1 MRGSLG
7 VCLSGEAES
16 PCPSGCA
23 RAEMDDVDRARF
35 DDLAGLDSSSLDSD
49 GATVPD
55 FFTLESKSL
64 LSQSPGP
71 LASPGPAVGAAPRQP
86 SAATPNPA
94 GPTAAASTAVAVS
107 TVGAL
112 APSTVGALAPPASPA
127 RATTAMSP
135 ASTASAQSPS
145 AAASFYGSAQPG
157 HLRVTSPARILTA
170 AAQAALAF
178 SSRLVSGAARLG
190 SGGGGGTHALNE
202 HASVP
207 SPPFQ
212 SSLAPQPAPPLDNGA
227 AVRPQQSGGG
237 APSSSSGSPARR
249 LAEEAPDAAAAATVH
264 SASAAAA
271 LPDDPPPI
279 HGGGGGGGGGGESS
293 SGAAVSGPPLDAGGL
308 PLIEEQEERPGVAA
322 ATQPAAATAVA
333 PAAAT
338 VHLHRAVMPPPSP
351 PRVASRLSP
360 SPSARL
366 LTAQPTSSSGGSV
379 VDDGFVLSPMAGS
392 DSETAPS
399 WLASQQQPPPPPP
412 PPPLYS
418 ASSSAPVAWA
428 PPLEGAPW
436 QAVAGTSPAT
446 GEALHG
452 AAGPIPGSPLLGE
465 PRPITAATDNTSV
478 LSPGVH
484 ASSSLD
490 ASATGRAAVTSPLT
504 QPQPHS
510 ASGRRWRSPQ
520 ALLVSPR
527 VMARAQ
533 QPHSGAAGGPS
544 APPCEIDFAH
554 VRPRIRSYWLA
565 DEPAAQAVLHP
576 PRRGQA
582 SESRWQQQVGGGGSG
597 ADDGT
602 GQPGVIATDF
612 GVAEGEPATAA
623 PPVHVSLSG
632 AAWEQVQE
640 AIFAGSEGG
649 SSEAPPEEARSVA
662 RRLRSI
668 QSLRLHAC
676 RLTPAHL
683 LQLPVLPGLASL
695 DLSDNPL
702 TGLGDPASHAA
713 PGQGSEALYWLAFAP
728 HLSALT
734 LRGCAL
740 TDVPPLYAAP
750 QLARLDVSC
759 NELRSVAGL
768 EPVARTLTALDVR
781 FNNLGSLSALRPLS
795 GVQALRSLRLH
806 PNPLTLAVAGGGA
819 FPAAA
824 AALAGAAGA
833 SSSHPPAPWRHLVA
847 GLLPQLLEL
856 DDAQAAPSSVSAR
869 QARESVLAAA
879 TAGADAPAAAASSS
893 MPLAVARPGAANLRA
908 PLGSTLSSS
917 SPKRPAR
924 SSSSSSS
931 SSSNG
936 VGGSGKSVAAV
947 QQGTRSP
954 SSGAVG
960 ASHCTQQQPSPP
972 PATTAAGHTPDS
984 LPQSACPP
992 RRYDPTAARAQRLRM
1007 EQLSRSYKPY
1017 GGCLRQPAALGG
1029 AGWDEDDVADDGAA
1043 AAAPTVCG
1051 TGGVVHHRHVPAA
1064 AVRGG
1069 AGEEEEEE
1077 EEGARW
1083 AAVGAPSA
1091 TALVPE
1097 QPSQEQVAA
1106 ALRVATARTLTLLAA
1121 LKKVLLTLQ
1130 QPPPPSPAQP
1140 ALLHLPA
1147 SSAAALQQ
1155 APPAL
1160 LSALDLEGVKA
1171 RVKGVLVTLRS
1182 LGDAPALLPP
1192 PALVSAGA
1200 FAGVARVAST
1210 IAAAARAD
1218 VHELVGELLLA
1229 AAGSCG
1235 SSSGSGSGS
1244 GGAVVPF
1251 SYSSATTPTSTH
1263 ASGSS
1268 SPRAPAPSSR
1278 GCASSSLQ
1286 PRGPVEGAASASSAS
1301 PPSTSSSSSASRLL
1315 LLTHAARRLV
1325 TAQAALFG
1333 AVALT
1338 VAGLLHEPAT
1348 QPLVGGHWRGGA
1360 AEGLGGA
1367 APPTAEPPTLSL
1379 LRVAGGGLDALRDAL
1394 ARSALAGD
1402 TAHLFP
1408 ACGGSG
1414 GSSGGGTSGTGT
1426 AASTGTGTATPTATA
1441 SGGDGAAARQARQVA
1456 AAEGGVV
1463 VASESPRAPVLR

>member
-1 MRGSLG
+1 
-7 VCLSGEAES
+7 
-16 PCPSGCA
+16 
-23 RAEMDDVDRARF
+23 
-35 DDLAGLDSSSLDSD
+35 
-49 GATVPD
+49 
-55 FFTLESKSL
+55 
-64 LSQSPGP
+64 
-71 LASPGPAVGAAPRQP
+71 
-86 SAATPNPA
+86 
-94 GPTAAASTAVAVS
+94 
-107 TVGAL
+107 
-112 APSTVGALAPPASPA
+112 
-127 RATTAMSP
+127 
-135 ASTASAQSPS
+135 
-145 AAASFYGSAQPG
+145 
-157 HLRVTSPARILTA
+157 
-170 AAQAALAF
+170 
-178 SSRLVSGAARLG
+178 
-190 SGGGGGTHALNE
+190 
-202 HASVP
+202 
-207 SPPFQ
+207 
-212 SSLAPQPAPPLDNGA
+212 
-227 AVRPQQSGGG
+227 
-237 APSSSSGSPARR
+237 
-249 LAEEAPDAAAAATVH
+249 
-264 SASAAAA
+264 
-271 LPDDPPPI
+271 
-279 HGGGGGGGGGGESS
+279 
-293 SGAAVSGPPLDAGGL
+293 
-308 PLIEEQEERPGVAA
+308 
-322 ATQPAAATAVA
+322 
-333 PAAAT
+333 
-338 VHLHRAVMPPPSP
+338 
-351 PRVASRLSP
+351 
-360 SPSARL
+360 
-366 LTAQPTSSSGGSV
+366 
-379 VDDGFVLSPMAGS
+379 
-392 DSETAPS
+392 
-399 WLASQQQPPPPPP
+399 
-412 PPPLYS
+412 
-418 ASSSAPVAWA
+418 
-428 PPLEGAPW
+428 
-436 QAVAGTSPAT
+436 
-446 GEALHG
+446 
-452 AAGPIPGSPLLGE
+452 
-465 PRPITAATDNTSV
+465 
-478 LSPGVH
+478 
-484 ASSSLD
+484 
-490 ASATGRAAVTSPLT
+490 
-504 QPQPHS
+504 
-510 ASGRRWRSPQ
+510 
-520 ALLVSPR
+520 
-527 VMARAQ
+527 
-533 QPHSGAAGGPS
+533 
-544 APPCEIDFAH
+544 
-554 VRPRIRSYWLA
+554 
-565 DEPAAQAVLHP
+565 
-576 PRRGQA
+576 
-582 SESRWQQQVGGGGSG
+582 
-597 ADDGT
+597 
-602 GQPGVIATDF
+602 
-612 GVAEGEPATAA
+612 
-623 PPVHVSLSG
+623 
-632 AAWEQVQE
+632 
-640 AIFAGSEGG
+640 
-649 SSEAPPEEARSVA
+649 VA

-879 TAGADAPAAAASSS
+879 TADADAPAAAASSS

-931 SSSNG
+931 SNG

-960 ASHCTQQQPSPP
+960 ASHRTQQQPSPP

-1235 SSSGSGSGS
+1235 SGSGS

-1348 QPLVGGHWRGGA
+1348 QPLAGGRWRGGA

-1367 APPTAEPPTLSL
+1367 APPTAEPPPFSL

-1414 GSSGGGTSGTGT
+1414 GSSGGGTS
-1426 AASTGTGTATPTATA
+1426 ATA